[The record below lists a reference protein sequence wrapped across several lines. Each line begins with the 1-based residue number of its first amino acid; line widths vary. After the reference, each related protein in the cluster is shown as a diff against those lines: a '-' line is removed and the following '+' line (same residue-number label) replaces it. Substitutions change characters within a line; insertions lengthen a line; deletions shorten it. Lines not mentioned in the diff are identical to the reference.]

1 MQYFGIQFLNQFKC
15 AQGDCPQTCCKGWQ
29 ILIDANTM
37 EQIEKEPENMRRE
50 LKRHIAGV
58 RKGQPRIRKSFGRCP
73 YHTKEQLCGLQL
85 KKRTDLMPRVCREYP
100 RRTIS
105 FGSFAEI
112 TMELACPVVA
122 QLFLEEKEMLSM
134 QPISGQEHEV
144 LWQIGNEDEAFL
156 TWLQQLRETLVKEAQ
171 QTAVF
176 DAFFLQHQYVCVDAI
191 HEMLMRNKL
200 NDAKQILEKYE
211 QEVWEEHRLEDTRR
225 TFFSMELVDKVI
237 AHQLDTPNLALNN
250 PKLKKVIQ
258 TYYRFYNAKTAGEA
272 EQTLETTWEQMEQ
285 ELPGTYEKYRRYYIY
300 YLYEMLLCAYEDYH
314 LLKVMLLGNMYLELY
329 MVLDAVCFTSCKQ
342 KNKPYDMAMQA
353 EFLAALERR
362 MRHNTSVGEGILE
375 RLRNDFL

>member
-1 MQYFGIQFLNQFKC
+1 MQYFGIQFFNQFKC

-37 EQIEKEPENMRRE
+37 DQIEKEPEDKRRE

-58 RKGQPRIRKSFGRCP
+58 RKGQPQIRKSFGRCP

-176 DAFFLQHQYVCVDAI
+176 DAFFLQHQYVCVEAI

-200 NDAKQILEKYE
+200 SDAKQILEKYE
-211 QEVWEEHRLEDTRR
+211 QDVWEEHRPEDTRR

-237 AHQLDTPNLALNN
+237 AHQLDTPNLAINN

-272 EQTLETTWEQMEQ
+272 EQTLETIWEQMDQ

-329 MVLDAVCFTSCKQ
+329 MVLDAVCFTFCKQ
-342 KNKPYDMAMQA
+342 KNKQYDMARQA
-353 EFLAALERR
+353 ELLAALERR
-362 MRHNTSVGEGILE
+362 MRHNTGVRDGILE
-375 RLRNDFL
+375 RLRKDFL

>member
-37 EQIEKEPENMRRE
+37 EQIEKEPEDKRRE
-50 LKRHIAGV
+50 LKRHIAGM
-58 RKGQPRIRKSFGRCP
+58 RKGQPQIRKNFGRCP

-85 KKRTDLMPRVCREYP
+85 RKRTDLMPRVCREYP
-100 RRTIS
+100 RRTVS
-105 FGSFAEI
+105 FGSFTEI

-134 QPISGQEHEV
+134 QPLGEQEHEV
-144 LWQIGNEDEAFL
+144 LWKIGNEDEAFL
-156 TWLQQLRETLVKEAQ
+156 EWLQQLREVLVKEAQ
-171 QTAVF
+171 QVSSF
-176 DAFFLQHQYVCVDAI
+176 DAAFLQHQYVCVDAL

-200 NDAKQILEKYE
+200 NDAKQILENYT
-211 QEVWEEHRLEDTRR
+211 QEVWEENKPEKAKHI
-225 TFFSMELVDKVI
+225 FFSMEIVDKVI
-237 AHQLDTPNLALNN
+237 AHLLDIPNLAINN

-258 TYYRFYNAKTAGEA
+258 TYYRFYNAKTAREA
-272 EQTLETTWEQMEQ
+272 EQMLEATWEQMEQ
-285 ELPGTYEKYRRYYIY
+285 ELPGTYEKYRKYYIY

-314 LLKVMLLGNMYLELY
+314 LLKVMLLGNMYLALY
-329 MVLDAVCFTSCKQ
+329 MVLDAVCFISCKQ
-342 KNKPYDMAMQA
+342 KIKPYDMAMQA

-362 MRHNTSVGEGILE
+362 MRHNTSVRDGILE
-375 RLRNDFL
+375 RLRKEFL

>member
-15 AQGDCPQTCCKGWQ
+15 AQGDCPQTCCKGWR

-37 EQIEKEPENMRRE
+37 EQIEKEPEDKRRE

-58 RKGQPRIRKSFGRCP
+58 RKGQPQIRKNFGRCP

-100 RRTIS
+100 RRTVS
-105 FGSFAEI
+105 FSSFAEI

-122 QLFLEEKEMLSM
+122 QLFLEEKEMFSM
-134 QPISGQEHEV
+134 QPIYGQEYEV
-144 LWQIGNEDEAFL
+144 LWKIGNEDPAFL
-156 TWLQQLRETLVKEAQ
+156 AWLQQLREVLVKEAQ
-171 QTAVF
+171 QVAIF
-176 DAFFLQHQYVCVDAI
+176 DAFFLQRQYVCVDAI

-211 QEVWEEHRLEDTRR
+211 QDVWEEHRPEDTKR
-225 TFFSMELVDKVI
+225 TFFSMEMVDKVI
-237 AHQLDTPNLALNN
+237 AHLLDTPNLAINN
-250 PKLKKVIQ
+250 PKLKNVIKA
-258 TYYRFYNAKTAGEA
+258 YYHQYNAKTAGEA
-272 EQTLETTWEQMEQ
+272 EQMLETTWEQMEQ
-285 ELPGTYEKYRRYYIY
+285 ELPGTYEKYRKYYIY

-342 KNKPYDMAMQA
+342 KNKPYDMARQA
-353 EFLAALERR
+353 ELLAALERR
-362 MRHNTSVGEGILE
+362 MRHNTSVGDGILE
-375 RLRNDFL
+375 RLRKDFL

>member
-37 EQIEKEPENMRRE
+37 EQIEKEPEDKRRD
-50 LKRHIAGV
+50 LKRHIAGM
-58 RKGQPRIRKSFGRCP
+58 RKGQPQIRKNFGRCP

-85 KKRTDLMPRVCREYP
+85 RKRTDLMPRVCREYP
-100 RRTIS
+100 RRTVS

-122 QLFLEEKEMLSM
+122 QLFLEEKEMFSM
-134 QPISGQEHEV
+134 QPLGEQEHEV
-144 LWQIGNEDEAFL
+144 LWKIGNEDPAFL
-156 TWLQQLRETLVKEAQ
+156 EWLQQLREVLVKGAQ
-171 QTAVF
+171 QVSSF
-176 DAFFLQHQYVCVDAI
+176 DAAFLQHQYVCVDAL
-191 HEMLMRNKL
+191 HEMIMRNKL

-211 QEVWEEHRLEDTRR
+211 QDVWEEHRPEDTKRI
-225 TFFSMELVDKVI
+225 FFSMELVDKVI
-237 AHQLDTPNLALNN
+237 AHLLDTPNLAINN
-250 PKLKKVIQ
+250 LKLKKVIQ
-258 TYYRFYNAKTAGEA
+258 TYYHIYNAKTAGEA
-272 EQTLETTWEQMEQ
+272 ERMLETTWEQMEQ
-285 ELPGTYEKYRRYYIY
+285 ELPGTYEKYRKYYIY

-329 MVLDAVCFTSCKQ
+329 MVLDAVCFTFCKQ
-342 KNKPYDMAMQA
+342 KNKQYDMAMQA

-362 MRHNTSVGEGILE
+362 MRHNTSVADGILE
-375 RLRNDFL
+375 RLRKEFL